1 MLKVGHVKKGESL
14 ECVQNLDLGTADIS
28 TQGEAEGVMV
38 SGLSWQQAGL
48 VSRALPADAVTL
60 W

>member
-14 ECVQNLDLGTADIS
+14 ECVQNLDLGAAEE
-28 TQGEAEGVMV
+28 GEAEGVMV
-38 SGLSWQQAGL
+38 SGLPWQQAGV